1 MFFLFGKLL
10 PVPMSSILFPLSLL
24 LDLVLRSLIDL
35 DLSFIQC
42 DRYRSICILLHADI
56 QLDQYHIL
64 KMLSFF
70 SFYGFGFF
78 VKIQVSIGMCVYF
91 SVFSLIPL
99 IKLSVSIQI
108 LGWFFVCLFFCH
120 YCSIVHLEVRS
131 DYYSRSS

>member
-99 IKLSVSIQI
+99 IKLSVSIPTPCN
-108 LGWFFVCLFFCH
+108 F
-120 YCSIVHLEVRS
+120 
-131 DYYSRSS
+131 YYSVAQLEIRVSDTSRGPLLYRIA